1 MLTQEDLDKLL
12 EEAQQKENDKGAG
25 KSEQTASDLSWEDA
39 FKEAADAGD
48 KAAQKAFDEGRV
60 EEEKPK
66 APPTPPPKQKKPAKD
81 AQFNEFE
88 RKPTSHAD
96 SSIHN
101 KPNLDFILEIPLSLS
116 VELGRTRMQI
126 KELLQLS
133 QGAIVPL
140 DKLAGEP
147 AEIYINNK
155 LMAKGEIV
163 VVNEKFGIRVTEIIS
178 PADRVK
184 NLG

>member
-12 EEAQQKENDKGAG
+12 EEAQQKEKEFKQD
-25 KSEQTASDLSWEDA
+25 DLGWEDA
-39 FKEAADAGD
+39 FKEAANAGD
-48 KAAQKAFDEGRV
+48 KAAQKAFDEGRL
-60 EEEKPK
+60 EEERPKETTKPK
-66 APPTPPPKQKKPAKD
+66 KIAKELHL
-81 AQFNEFE
+81 NEFE
-88 RKPTSHAD
+88 RKPASHINY
-96 SSIHN
+96 SIQN

-116 VELGRTRMQI
+116 VELGRTKLQI

-133 QGAIVPL
+133 QGSIVPL
-140 DKLAGEP
+140 DKIAGET
-147 AEIYINNK
+147 AEIYVNNK

-163 VVNEKFGIRVTEIIS
+163 VVNEKFGVRVTEIIS

>member
-12 EEAQQKENDKGAG
+12 EEAQQKE
-25 KSEQTASDLSWEDA
+25 TAKDTPKADQEADLGWGDA
-39 FKEAADAGD
+39 FKEAASAGD
-48 KAAQKAFDEGRV
+48 KAAQKAFDEGRL

-66 APPTPPPKQKKPAKD
+66 QAPPAKPKKPAKE
-81 AQFNEFE
+81 AHFSEFE
-88 RKPTSHAD
+88 KKPALHIDASMQ
-96 SSIHN
+96 N
-101 KPNLDFILEIPLSLS
+101 KPNLDFILEIPLALS
-116 VELGRTRMQI
+116 VELGRTKMQI

-140 DKLAGEP
+140 EKIAGEP

-163 VVNEKFGIRVTEIIS
+163 VVNEKFGVRVTEIIS